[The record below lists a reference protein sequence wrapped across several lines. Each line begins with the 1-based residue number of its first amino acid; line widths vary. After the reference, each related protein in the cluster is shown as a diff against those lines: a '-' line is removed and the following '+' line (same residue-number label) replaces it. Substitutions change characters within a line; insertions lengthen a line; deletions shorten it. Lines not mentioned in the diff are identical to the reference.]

1 MSAAETE
8 EEAPP
13 PQKKSIFS
21 CLTNL
26 PGVCVPQKSAEG
38 EEPATSSKTPK
49 SKSPTSVASKF
60 AALSPYNRKRKQE
73 EQAAKEHEETRLRD
87 QFRRVDTDHSG
98 KVDRHELKF
107 LLNRVTG
114 STPTEDELDE
124 MMAGVDTS
132 GDGLIDFEEFR
143 GIHQKA
149 KSGELRFAELS
160 RVLTEFDELVGLLDD
175 DDLATEEQSAQK
187 KPRLKSPMSLF
198 SHKKKEGDATTP
210 KPAKK
215 SPMASMKA
223 KFSFGKKK
231 QHDEAEEVE
240 EASEAEED
248 EPAGP
253 SESLETREQASH
265 KTPAKTPAKSPPLPA
280 RPSTSAK
287 KSPPLPPRPSSPK
300 KTDVPAPVVVEE
312 TATIPAA
319 PASTPDGPRKSG
331 AMLDD
336 ESDSDE
342 EAAPEGEEADRVG
355 PLSPL
360 TPAPE
365 PTPQKTVEDDIA
377 AESVTSFSP

>member
-1 MSAAETE
+1 M
-8 EEAPP
+8 
-13 PQKKSIFS
+13 
-21 CLTNL
+21 
-26 PGVCVPQKSAEG
+26 
-38 EEPATSSKTPK
+38 
-49 SKSPTSVASKF
+49 
-60 AALSPYNRKRKQE
+60 
-73 EQAAKEHEETRLRD
+73 
-87 QFRRVDTDHSG
+87 DTDHSG
-98 KVDRHELKF
+98 KVDRHELKY

-124 MMAGVDTS
+124 MMDGVDTS

-175 DDLATEEQSAQK
+175 DDGTVATDEQSTAK

-198 SHKKKEGDATTP
+198 SHKKKDDAETP
-210 KPAKK
+210 KPKEKK

-231 QHDEAEEVE
+231 SHDEEEDVE
-240 EASEAEED
+240 EESEAEE

-265 KTPAKTPAKSPPLPA
+265 KTPAKSPPLPA
-280 RPSTSAK
+280 RPSTATK
-287 KSPPLPPRPSSPK
+287 KSPPLPPRPSSTK
-300 KTDVPAPVVVEE
+300 KNDVPAPVEVQEDDP
-312 TATIPAA
+312 IPAA

-336 ESDSDE
+336 DESDSDE
-342 EAAPEGEEADRVG
+342 EAAPDDDDAGEAADRVG

>member
-13 PQKKSIFS
+13 PQKKSIFA
-21 CLTNL
+21 CLTNI
-26 PGVCVPQKSAEG
+26 PGVCVPQKGAEPNAD
-38 EEPATSSKTPK
+38 EPTPK

-98 KVDRHELKF
+98 KVDRHELKY

-124 MMAGVDTS
+124 MMEGVDTS

-175 DDLATEEQSAQK
+175 DDALTEEQSTAK

-198 SHKKKEGDATTP
+198 SHKKKDDAETTP

-215 SPMASMKA
+215 SPMASMKS

-231 QHDEAEEVE
+231 SHDEAEDVE
-240 EASEAEED
+240 ESEAEE

-280 RPSTSAK
+280 RPSSTK
-287 KSPPLPPRPSSPK
+287 KSPPLPPRPSSTK

-312 TATIPAA
+312 DAPIPAA

-342 EAAPEGEEADRVG
+342 EAAPEDDDAGEAADRVG

-365 PTPQKTVEDDIA
+365 PTPKKVVEEDIA

>member
-13 PQKKSIFS
+13 PQKKSIFA

-26 PGVCVPQKSAEG
+26 PGVCVPQKGAEPNAD
-38 EEPATSSKTPK
+38 EPTPK

-98 KVDRHELKF
+98 KVDRHELKY

-124 MMAGVDTS
+124 MMDGVDTS

-215 SPMASMKA
+215 SPMASMRA

-231 QHDEAEEVE
+231 SHDEAEEVPE
-240 EASEAEED
+240 ESEAEE

-265 KTPAKTPAKSPPLPA
+265 KTPAKSPPLPA
-280 RPSTSAK
+280 RPSTSTK
-287 KSPPLPPRPSSPK
+287 KSPPLPPRPSSTK
-300 KTDVPAPVVVEE
+300 KTDVPASINVEE
-312 TATIPAA
+312 DAPIPQA
-319 PASTPDGPRKSG
+319 PVSTPDGPRKSG

>member
-13 PQKKSIFS
+13 PQKKSIFA

-26 PGVCVPQKSAEG
+26 PGVCVPQKGAEPNAD
-38 EEPATSSKTPK
+38 EPTPK

-175 DDLATEEQSAQK
+175 DDLATEEQTSAK

-231 QHDEAEEVE
+231 SHDEAEEV
-240 EASEAEED
+240 SEAEEEEE

-280 RPSTSAK
+280 RPSTTK
-287 KSPPLPPRPSSPK
+287 KSPPLPPRPSSTK

-312 TATIPAA
+312 DAPIPAA

-342 EAAPEGEEADRVG
+342 EAAPADEDAGEAADRVG

-365 PTPQKTVEDDIA
+365 PTPQKVVEEDIA

>member
-13 PQKKSIFS
+13 PQKKSIFA
-21 CLTNL
+21 CLTNI
-26 PGVCVPQKSAEG
+26 PGVCVPQKGAEPNAD
-38 EEPATSSKTPK
+38 EPTPK

-98 KVDRHELKF
+98 KVDRHELKY

-124 MMAGVDTS
+124 MMDGVDTS

-175 DDLATEEQSAQK
+175 DDALTEEQSTAK

-198 SHKKKEGDATTP
+198 SHKKDATTP

-215 SPMASMKA
+215 SPMASMKS

-231 QHDEAEEVE
+231 SHDEAEDVE
-240 EASEAEED
+240 ESEAEE
-248 EPAGP
+248 EAAGP

-280 RPSTSAK
+280 RPSTTK
-287 KSPPLPPRPSSPK
+287 KSPPLPPRPSSTK

-312 TATIPAA
+312 DAPIPAA

-342 EAAPEGEEADRVG
+342 EAAPDDNDEGEAADRVG

>member
-1 MSAAETE
+1 M
-8 EEAPP
+8 
-13 PQKKSIFS
+13 I
-21 CLTNL
+21 
-26 PGVCVPQKSAEG
+26 
-38 EEPATSSKTPK
+38 
-49 SKSPTSVASKF
+49 
-60 AALSPYNRKRKQE
+60 
-73 EQAAKEHEETRLRD
+73 
-87 QFRRVDTDHSG
+87 
-98 KVDRHELKF
+98 
-107 LLNRVTG
+107 
-114 STPTEDELDE
+114 ST
-124 MMAGVDTS
+124 
-132 GDGLIDFEEFR
+132 
-143 GIHQKA
+143 Q
-149 KSGELRFAELS
+149 
-160 RVLTEFDELVGLLDD
+160 VLTEFDELVGLLDD
-175 DDLATEEQSAQK
+175 DDGTVATEEQSTAK

-198 SHKKKEGDATTP
+198 SHKKKDDAETP
-210 KPAKK
+210 KPKEKK

-231 QHDEAEEVE
+231 SHDEVEEVE
-240 EASEAEED
+240 EESEAEED

-265 KTPAKTPAKSPPLPA
+265 KTPAKSPPLPA
-280 RPSTSAK
+280 RPSTTK
-287 KSPPLPPRPSSPK
+287 KSPPLPPRPSSTK

-312 TATIPAA
+312 DAPIPAA

-377 AESVTSFSP
+377 EESVASFSP

>member
-1 MSAAETE
+1 MMST
-8 EEAPP
+8 
-13 PQKKSIFS
+13 Q
-21 CLTNL
+21 
-26 PGVCVPQKSAEG
+26 
-38 EEPATSSKTPK
+38 ATSSKTPK

-175 DDLATEEQSAQK
+175 DDLATEEQSTAK

-231 QHDEAEEVE
+231 SHDEAEEVE
-240 EASEAEED
+240 ESEA
-248 EPAGP
+248 GGG
-253 SESLETREQASH
+253 
-265 KTPAKTPAKSPPLPA
+265 A
-280 RPSTSAK
+280 R
-287 KSPPLPPRPSSPK
+287 
-300 KTDVPAPVVVEE
+300 
-312 TATIPAA
+312 
-319 PASTPDGPRKSG
+319 G
-331 AMLDD
+331 AL
-336 ESDSDE
+336 
-342 EAAPEGEEADRVG
+342 
-355 PLSPL
+355 
-360 TPAPE
+360 
-365 PTPQKTVEDDIA
+365 
-377 AESVTSFSP
+377 

>member
-13 PQKKSIFS
+13 PQKKSIFA
-21 CLTNL
+21 CLTNI
-26 PGVCVPQKSAEG
+26 PGVCVPQKGAEPNAD
-38 EEPATSSKTPK
+38 EPTPK

-98 KVDRHELKF
+98 KVDRHELKY

-124 MMAGVDTS
+124 MMDGVDTS

-175 DDLATEEQSAQK
+175 DDALTEEQSTAK

-198 SHKKKEGDATTP
+198 SHKKDATTP

-215 SPMASMKA
+215 SPMASMKS

-231 QHDEAEEVE
+231 SHDEAEDVE
-240 EASEAEED
+240 ESEAEE
-248 EPAGP
+248 EAAGP

-280 RPSTSAK
+280 RPSTTK
-287 KSPPLPPRPSSPK
+287 KSPPLPPRPSSTK

-312 TATIPAA
+312 DAPIPAA

-342 EAAPEGEEADRVG
+342 EAAPDDNDEGEAADRVG

-377 AESVTSFSP
+377 AESVTSFPP

>member
-13 PQKKSIFS
+13 PQKKSIFA

-26 PGVCVPQKSAEG
+26 PGVCVPQKSDDPGAD
-38 EEPATSSKTPK
+38 EPTPK

-198 SHKKKEGDATTP
+198 SHKKKEGDETTP

-215 SPMASMKA
+215 SPMAAMKA

-231 QHDEAEEVE
+231 SHDEAEEVPE
-240 EASEAEED
+240 ESEAEEE

-280 RPSTSAK
+280 RPSTTK
-287 KSPPLPPRPSSPK
+287 KSPPLPPRPSSTK

-312 TATIPAA
+312 DATIPTA

-342 EAAPEGEEADRVG
+342 EAAPEGEAADRVG

-365 PTPQKTVEDDIA
+365 PTPQKVVEEDIA